1 MASEHG
7 EAGGAAPG
15 PVVEPAGASVEA
27 RAGKLGFVAHE
38 VRNPLSTALWTAE
51 LMARMSAADRGG
63 ARGEKMAEM
72 MLRALGR
79 VRQLF
84 EDHFLSERLDVGG
97 IPVRAEPQALGPA
110 VEAAGA
116 RRPADLGELSLVIEP
131 GLSVRA
137 DKVLLERLLDLVL
150 AAAGGEGAPVALS
163 ARRIGPLTRILLE
176 GRPLTEASLADPV
189 KGSPSDMKGR
199 ALSLP
204 LARRIAAVLGGELRV
219 AGGALELVLPAA
231 LEPAEDV

>member
-7 EAGGAAPG
+7 EEGGGVAPG
-15 PVVEPAGASVEA
+15 PVEPAGSSVEA

-97 IPVRAEPQALGPA
+97 IPVRSEPQPLGPL
-110 VEAAGA
+110 VEAAGG
-116 RRPADLGELSLVIEP
+116 RRPSDVGELALQVEP
-131 GLSVRA
+131 GLAVIG
-137 DKVLLERLLDLVL
+137 DKVLLERLLDLLV

-163 ARRIGPLTRILLE
+163 ARRIGPLARILLE
-176 GRPLTEASLADPV
+176 GRPLTEAGLADPV

-231 LEPAEDV
+231 PGPSEDV